1 MNGSTVT
8 SKGQITL
15 PVELRAEYGIEKGHK
30 IYFLKGIDGQLEIK
44 ILKPEKGAGY
54 GSLKAYAKAMKG
66 KTLDDGIEQA
76 IDEAMA
82 EKLERSGVK
91 R

>member
-30 IYFLKGIDGQLEIK
+30 IYFLKGLDGQLEVK

-54 GSLKAYAKAMKG
+54 GALKAYAGAMKG
-66 KTLDDGIEQA
+66 LPLDDTIKQA
-76 IDEAMA
+76 IDTAMS
-82 EKLERSGVK
+82 EKLERSRGK
-91 R
+91 I